1 MPEFLIDANL
11 PAKIKVW
18 ESNRFLHALKINPNW
33 ADKDIWEYAK
43 ENNLTI
49 VSKDKDFLL
58 LQFQNGSPPK
68 IVHIK
73 FGNIKLSDFILIIE
87 NCWKEVE
94 ILLTHHTII
103 NIYSD
108 KIEAIK

>member
-1 MPEFLIDANL
+1 MAEFLIDGNL

-18 ESNRFLHALKINPNW
+18 ENNRFIHAMKINPNW
-33 ADKDIWEYAK
+33 TDKDIWQYAK

-58 LQFQNGSPPK
+58 LQLHHGSPPK

-73 FGNIKLSDFILIIE
+73 FGNIKLSDFIMIIE
-87 NCWKEVE
+87 NYWKEVE
-94 ILLTHHTII
+94 SLLSDHNII

>member
-18 ESNRFLHALKINPNW
+18 ENNRFLHAITINPNW
-33 ADKDIWEYAK
+33 ADKDIWQYAK

-58 LQFQNGSPPK
+58 LQFQHGSPPK

-73 FGNIKLSDFILIIE
+73 FGNIKLSDFITIIE
-87 NCWKEVE
+87 TCWVEVE
-94 ILLTHHTII
+94 ALLSNHTII